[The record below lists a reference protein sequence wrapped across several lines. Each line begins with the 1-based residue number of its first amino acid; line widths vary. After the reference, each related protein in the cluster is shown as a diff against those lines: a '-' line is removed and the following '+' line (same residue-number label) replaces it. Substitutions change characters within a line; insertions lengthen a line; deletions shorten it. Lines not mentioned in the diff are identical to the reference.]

1 MGKLVRD
8 RIPELIE
15 RDGRTPR
22 TRVLDDDAYLCALL
36 DKLVEEANEL
46 RNAEPGQRI
55 EEMADV
61 VEVLHALQHLLGL
74 GEREVHAAAD
84 AKRVERGGFAGRI
97 WLES

>member
-22 TRVLDDDAYLCALL
+22 TWVLDDDAYLRALL

-46 RNAEPGQRI
+46 RDAAPAQLI

-61 VEVLHALQHLLGL
+61 VEVLRAIHHLPGL
-74 GEREVHAAAD
+74 GEHEVHAAAD

>member
-22 TRVLDDDAYLCALL
+22 TRVLEDDAYLRALL

-46 RNAEPGQRI
+46 RNATPGQRI

-61 VEVLHALQHLLGL
+61 VEVLRALRHRLGL
-74 GEREVHAAAD
+74 GEYEVHAAAD